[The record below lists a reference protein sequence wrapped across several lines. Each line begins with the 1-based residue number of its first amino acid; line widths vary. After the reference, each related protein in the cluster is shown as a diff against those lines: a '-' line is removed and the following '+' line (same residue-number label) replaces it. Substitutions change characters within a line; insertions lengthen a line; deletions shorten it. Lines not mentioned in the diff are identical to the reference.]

1 MRVTTAGYRRM
12 LDYLWTTASA
22 VAGGRLVAVTEGGY
36 DLQALEECLTETV
49 DVLAAPARMPEPR
62 TV

>member
-1 MRVTTAGYRRM
+1 M